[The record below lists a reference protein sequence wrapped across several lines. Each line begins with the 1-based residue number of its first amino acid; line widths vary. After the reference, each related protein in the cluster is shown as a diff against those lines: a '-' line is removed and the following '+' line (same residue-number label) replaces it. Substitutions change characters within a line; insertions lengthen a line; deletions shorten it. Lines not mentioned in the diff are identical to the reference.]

1 MANFPIVIGP
11 TRPIYNKITEDHIGP
26 LTFTA
31 NSQTYAATVK
41 RPSRIDTPEGFIS
54 SDCMHYYVRDY
65 QGNVRQVTDADGAV
79 VQDNHYYPYGML
91 MGESSNIIA
100 SPRRYCDLS
109 SNPYLYG
116 SKEYITTAGANILD
130 FTARIYDPSTLLFQ
144 TQDPKATDYTPL
156 NSYLYCGEH
165 QLY

>member
-1 MANFPIVIGP
+1 MSKYETLKFLME
-11 TRPIYNKITEDHIGP
+11 TK
-26 LTFTA
+26 F
-31 NSQTYAATVK
+31 
-41 RPSRIDTPEGFIS
+41 S
-54 SDCMHYYVRDY
+54 SDRMHYYVKDY

-116 SKEYITTAGANILD
+116 SKDYITTAGANVLD
-130 FTARIYDPSTLLFQ
+130 FTAPMYDPSTLLFQ